1 MYFKLEAIET
11 KAEETP
17 IEKVKPTKSELR
29 DGNVPFSSLMMIQT
43 IQP

>member
-11 KAEETP
+11 KDEETP
-17 IEKVKPTKSELR
+17 NEKVGPTKNELR
-29 DGNVPFSSLMMIQT
+29 DGNAPFSSLMMIQT